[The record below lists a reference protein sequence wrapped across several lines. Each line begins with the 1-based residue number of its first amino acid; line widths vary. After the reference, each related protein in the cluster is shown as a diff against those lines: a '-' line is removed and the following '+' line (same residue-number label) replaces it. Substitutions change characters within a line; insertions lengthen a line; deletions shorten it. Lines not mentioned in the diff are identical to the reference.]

1 MLRNYIKVALRNL
14 FKHKLYSV
22 VNIMGLA
29 IGMAVTL
36 LIGLWVWD
44 ELSFNRS
51 FEQYDRIAQ
60 VMQHQTLQQQKETWP
75 AVSIPVAA
83 ELRNTYGSDFKHVV
97 LSSWNDDHVLSS
109 GTKKLKSDGSFMEPN
124 APDLLSLRMLAGSRK
139 GLANPSSILLS
150 ASLAKA
156 LFGTRDPMEQVIK
169 IDNQLSVKVSGVYED
184 LPSNTSFHNLTFL
197 LPWDLYV
204 SSEDWVKRNLTDWQ
218 EYSFQ
223 VFVQLSPQ
231 AQLDQVSAKLKPLL
245 AVKTRQTSRPEVFLH
260 PMAKWHLYEE
270 FKNGVNTGGSIQYVW
285 LFGLI
290 GFFILLLACINFMN
304 LSTARSEKRAKE
316 VGIRKAIGS
325 VRTQLIS
332 QFLSESFLVVF
343 IALVLSL
350 GLVELALP
358 WFNALA
364 HKQVAILWDN
374 PVFWCITL
382 GFCLITALL
391 AGSYPAFY
399 LSSFQ
404 PVKVL
409 KGTFQ
414 AGRFSALPR
423 KALVMVQFTISITLI
438 IGTIIV
444 YRQIAFAKER
454 PVGYTREGLI
464 AVPMN
469 TPDLYGHYDAIRN
482 DLFQTGAVLEMSE
495 SSSAPTRV
503 QSVNFDFT
511 WKGKDPNTKPLF
523 AYIAVTHDFGSTIGW
538 QFVQGRNFSR
548 SHSTDTL
555 GLVINEA
562 AVQQIGFQHPVGEM
576 LQKGGKTYQII
587 GVIKDM
593 VMDSP
598 FSAARPTLYTLD
610 YGWVNY
616 INIRINPKLP
626 MRTSLAAI
634 EQVFRK
640 YNPESPFDYRFVS
653 EEYARKFA
661 TEDRISQLTSFFA
674 GLTIFISCLGLFGL
688 ASYVAEQRTKEIG
701 IRKVLGASV
710 LNLWQLLSK
719 EFVTLVL
726 LSCLLSVPLA
736 YYFMNNWLD
745 HYEYRT
751 NISGWIFFAAGL
763 GALVITVLT
772 VSYQALSA
780 ALINPVKSLKSE

>member
-22 VNIMGLA
+22 VNILGLA

-36 LIGLWVWD
+36 LIGIWVWD

-139 GLANPSSILLS
+139 GLENPSSILLS

-169 IDNQLSVKVSGVYED
+169 IDNQLSVQVSGVYED

-204 SSEDWVKRNLTDWQ
+204 SSEEWVKRNLTDWQ

-364 HKQVAILWDN
+364 NKQVSILWTH
-374 PVFWCITL
+374 PVFWSTTL

-409 KGTFQ
+409 KGTFK

-444 YRQIAFAKER
+444 YRQIEFAKER

-482 DLFQTGAVLEMSE
+482 DLLQTGAVLEMSE

-523 AYIAVTHDFGSTIGW
+523 AYIAVTHDFGSTVGW

-616 INIRINPKLP
+616 IDIRINPKLP

-726 LSCLLSVPLA
+726 LSCLLSVLLA

-751 NISGWIFFAAGL
+751 TISGWIFFAAGL